1 MLVRLLPNKNDEC
14 CEVIPKTKFTKNM
27 WPSVRM
33 ILWDFEHVTPQK
45 AWNQLFE
52 SRMQRFL
59 KMFVLGNI
67 QELISSIKV
76 GILNNI
82 DIIHI

>member
-1 MLVRLLPNKNDEC
+1 
-14 CEVIPKTKFTKNM
+14 
-27 WPSVRM
+27 M
-33 ILWDFEHVTPQK
+33 ILWDFEHVTPQN